1 MLPLF
6 SGLTLFL
13 AFAVHVPESK
23 RQRLAPGHYVL
34 SPGGDA
40 TNEQEPDSEDS
51 DSGGRRRGGGAAA
64 AAAADNG
71 DDDDDDENYYMPMLP
86 TRSTSLAVSLVLGA
100 IR

>member
-1 MLPLF
+1 MAPQPEAHTL
-6 SGLTLFL
+6 LTG
-13 AFAVHVPESK
+13 APPESK

-71 DDDDDDENYYMPMLP
+71 DDDDDDDAYYWDDGDASNTPVRHRAFP
-86 TRSTSLAVSLVLGA
+86 
-100 IR
+100 